1 MIIIRFPN
9 MEHKRR
15 AIGYLTGRFSYT
27 TWKCGQ
33 MMVPEEALGA
43 LAVKRVQFTVEG
55 PATYDQ
61 LVPQVRDSAAAL
73 SQ

>member
-1 MIIIRFPN
+1 MIIIRFPSLDQ
-9 MEHKRR
+9 KRR

-27 TWKCGQ
+27 TWKSGQ
-33 MMVPEEALGA
+33 MMVPEDALGA
-43 LAVKRVQFTVEG
+43 LAVERIQFTVEG

-61 LVPQVRDSAAAL
+61 LVPQVRDSAAAV